1 MYYVQHVSLLLI
13 SITFIT
19 PGKCVQMKQNR
30 QGKQQN
36 TKSKNINIP
45 RNIIGT
51 TSSTFTHERNK
62 KMYWM
67 SRA

>member
-1 MYYVQHVSLLLI
+1 
-13 SITFIT
+13 
-19 PGKCVQMKQNR
+19 MKQNR
-30 QGKQQN
+30 QEKQQN
-36 TKSKNINIP
+36 TKSENINIP

-62 KMYWM
+62 KNVLGM